1 MEAYCFY
8 CDIGFSSAGFVVK
21 THDER
26 RFYLQVAIDA
36 DSEPDMAALTVEQLP
51 AGRKLPFSR
60 DPRDPSTNWST
71 EVDAFNID
79 LTRLKASNIA

>member
-1 MEAYCFY
+1 M
-8 CDIGFSSAGFVVK
+8 K

-26 RFYLQVAIDA
+26 RFYLQAAIDA
-36 DSEPDMAALTVEQLP
+36 DSGPDMAALTVEQLP
-51 AGRKLPFSR
+51 AGRKVPFPR

-79 LTRLKASNIA
+79 LTRLKASNVA